1 MIKLTAI
8 IPTCEPDSMFEFLL
22 PTAIRLKSL
31 VNLLEFN
38 LVFQPPYTTTQIDK
52 VVSELQNI
60 GFKVNY
66 YYKDYKVVKPYTP
79 LLKMRNDCSLLSP
92 KSDYYLIWDDDIS
105 IEDESACNYIL
116 DAISKMDENSNLAA
130 ISLYNQPIENHRENF
145 YSTNAG
151 LIVRGGKYYGFD
163 GYMPENLKQFGNV
176 KTLYEYQNENLINLF
191 GGFQDKF
198 GVMCRLCSGQS
209 GEAIIN
215 VPINHVENR
224 KQKGSIAHGWDE
236 AKYEKGSIANF
247 IQTYFNP
254 RFLETHSLTLF
265 DKNLN
270 KQIYPYQYNSDG
282 TKKFEYDL
290 YDNRGFTWKF
300 VLNNFELFLK
310 NYNVDKEE
318 YLEKIR
324 QHPEQDPFGVYH
336 RVMLERANG
345 NDLY

>member
-38 LVFQPPYTTTQIDK
+38 LIFQPPYTTTQIDK

-163 GYMPENLKQFGNV
+163 CGLWF
-176 KTLYEYQNENLINLF
+176 
-191 GGFQDKF
+191 
-198 GVMCRLCSGQS
+198 
-209 GEAIIN
+209 
-215 VPINHVENR
+215 
-224 KQKGSIAHGWDE
+224 
-236 AKYEKGSIANF
+236 
-247 IQTYFNP
+247 
-254 RFLETHSLTLF
+254 
-265 DKNLN
+265 
-270 KQIYPYQYNSDG
+270 
-282 TKKFEYDL
+282 
-290 YDNRGFTWKF
+290 
-300 VLNNFELFLK
+300 
-310 NYNVDKEE
+310 
-318 YLEKIR
+318 
-324 QHPEQDPFGVYH
+324 YH
-336 RVMLERANG
+336 WWYR
-345 NDLY
+345 